1 MDVKGTNFGTK
12 APGLKAWGCR
22 SLTIYVI
29 LGQGPALSKPPFPL
43 LHKGALTTVPAPGMQ

>member
-43 LHKGALTTVPAPGMQ
+43 LHKGALATVPAPGMQ